1 MKNLLKCGL
10 ALAAAFSL
18 AACSGGSQSED
29 TTKIGIIQLAEHPA
43 LDQAYE
49 GFMDGL
55 KEAGYTEENT
65 TFDYQNASNDLS
77 NCDTIA
83 QKLVNDGDD
92 LIYAIATPAAQSV
105 SQSDERKFQSLSV
118 RLLILLL
125 PDYWKIMKTGW
136 QCDRSQ

>member
-18 AACSGGSQSED
+18 AACSGGGQSED

-65 TFDYQNASNDLS
+65 TFDYQNASNDQS
-77 NCDTIA
+77 NCATIVD
-83 QKLVNDGDD
+83 KFVNDGDD
-92 LIYAIATPAAQSV
+92 LIYAIATPSAQTAAKKQAI
-105 SQSDERKFQSLSV
+105 FLSLSM
-118 RLLILLL
+118 
-125 PDYWKIMKTGW
+125 P
-136 QCDRSQ
+136 

>member
-55 KEAGYTEENT
+55 K
-65 TFDYQNASNDLS
+65 D
-77 NCDTIA
+77 I
-83 QKLVNDGDD
+83 QKRIRH
-92 LIYAIATPAAQSV
+92 LIIKTHPMIYPTVIQL
-105 SQSDERKFQSLSV
+105 RKSLSMMAM
-118 RLLILLL
+118 I
-125 PDYWKIMKTGW
+125 
-136 QCDRSQ
+136 

>member
-18 AACSGGSQSED
+18 AACSGGGQSED

-55 KEAGYTEENT
+55 KEA
-65 TFDYQNASNDLS
+65 
-77 NCDTIA
+77 
-83 QKLVNDGDD
+83 
-92 LIYAIATPAAQSV
+92 
-105 SQSDERKFQSLSV
+105 
-118 RLLILLL
+118 
-125 PDYWKIMKTGW
+125 
-136 QCDRSQ
+136 